1 MEYRPGQGHYGSVYP
16 KLYGNGGLEMK
27 DIYPPPPE
35 FTSPHRFRPWEIT
48 RLWVLYGV
56 PLKSFRD
63 VMESLMFNMQEIK
76 TGPYIYEDEEP
87 HV

>member
-1 MEYRPGQGHYGSVYP
+1 
-16 KLYGNGGLEMK
+16 MK

-63 VMESLMFNMQEIK
+63 VMESVMHNMD
-76 TGPYIYEDEEP
+76 IYSPSPDVYECDIERQ
-87 HV
+87 V